1 MPAAPRPL
9 SRPVRF
15 FFMNLGTLVGIFVY
29 FHLCGPV
36 VPYSLANVI
45 HALRTALVV
54 HTIYM
59 AIARW
64 LGEMKQFDVT
74 LWLLLG
80 VGTLASYVDAT
91 SILWAYQHYS
101 PAMLFTAFGL
111 TALLPLLFG
120 REPFTVYYGVRQV
133 PKWQHRTPA
142 FMKITRV
149 MAGFWA
155 LVFFTAA
162 VLCYARPT
170 DPMFTFVYAN
180 LVILGI
186 GLSAGFWLPPLYLKL
201 FPPAMPDTAE
211 PIIMGMPL
219 VFDRGAAGD
228 ARAVIQFRVS
238 GDEPGDYWL
247 RVDNGRCESFEGMA
261 PEPDLTVHTPG
272 DIWVG
277 VVRGDVDGT
286 QALMEQRYRVE
297 GDVALLLKLNEWFRT
312 NGR

>member
-1 MPAAPRPL
+1 
-9 SRPVRF
+9 
-15 FFMNLGTLVGIFVY
+15 MNLGTLVGIFVY

-120 REPFTVYYGVRQV
+120 REPFTVYYGVRQA

-155 LVFFTAA
+155 IVFFTAA

-186 GLSAGFWLPPLYLKL
+186 GLTAGFWLPPLYLKL

-272 DIWVG
+272 DV
-277 VVRGDVDGT
+277 
-286 QALMEQRYRVE
+286 
-297 GDVALLLKLNEWFRT
+297 
-312 NGR
+312 